1 MPQDTVMWTF
11 PPKRIL
17 VAVDFGDASS
27 HAVRVAGALAA
38 RFDARLTALHA
49 ESLEVPPYFTHGQIE
64 ALEHQQVETRARAAR
79 YLEKHASHLTPVPVE
94 ALVTDGPAGAA
105 LLDAADRHDLLVI
118 GTHGRRGPSRW
129 WLGSVAERVVRG
141 TPVPVVVVRA
151 SDEQHPPAAHF
162 RRILLVTGGDAI
174 EPAAERYA
182 ASLADSFEG
191 QPVERLTHCTEESAA
206 RREASLL
213 VTSVPAHPGGRL
225 SDIAERLIRTCRV
238 PMLFVPEERRASAAQ
253 V

>member
-1 MPQDTVMWTF
+1 MWTF

-38 RFDARLTALHA
+38 RFDARLSGLHA

-64 ALEHQQVETRARAAR
+64 ALEHQQIEARARAAR
-79 YLEKHASHLTPVPVE
+79 YLEKHASHLTPIPVE
-94 ALVTDGPAGAA
+94 PLITDGPAGEAV
-105 LLDAADRHDLLVI
+105 LDAAERHDLLVI

-129 WLGSVAERVVRG
+129 WLGSVAERVVRS
-141 TPVPVVVVRA
+141 TTVPVVVVRA
-151 SDEQHPPAAHF
+151 SDEPHQPAAHF
-162 RRILLVTGGDAI
+162 RRILLVADGDQI
-174 EPAAERYA
+174 DPGTERYA
-182 ASLADSFEG
+182 TALARSFEG
-191 QPVERLTHCTEESAA
+191 QPVERLTHCTQESAM

-225 SDIAERLIRTCRV
+225 SEIAERLVRTCSV
-238 PMLFVPEERRASAAQ
+238 PMLFVPERGQ